1 MVKNIIWIKWF
12 FKENIR
18 MARDTATVKI
28 IMRAGNLNSKDNM
41 LRERETVVAK
51 NIMKAGNLN
60 SKENMF
66 AKNVMG
72 TVKNITKMVNIYIK
86 DTFARD
92 TSTKEN
98 GLRNQGHM
106 VLVCATVSVGTTKKN
121 IPKKI
126 YLINIRNF

>member
-1 MVKNIIWIKWF
+1 
-12 FKENIR
+12 
-18 MARDTATVKI
+18 MARDTATVKN
-28 IMRAGNLNSKDNM
+28 IMRADNLNSKENM

-51 NIMKAGNLN
+51 NIMRAGNLN
-60 SKENMF
+60 SKENIF
-66 AKNVMG
+66 AKNVMDMA
-72 TVKNITKMVNIYIK
+72 KNIMKTVNTCIK
-86 DTFARD
+86 DTFTRD
-92 TSTKEN
+92 TSTKDN